1 MKKLLTLVLLG
12 IVLLNSGCTWKEFK
26 DDSNNGFESTKKS
39 VNKLFE

>member
-1 MKKLLTLVLLG
+1 MKKIFTLILFSIILFS
-12 IVLLNSGCTWKEFK
+12 SGCTWKEFK